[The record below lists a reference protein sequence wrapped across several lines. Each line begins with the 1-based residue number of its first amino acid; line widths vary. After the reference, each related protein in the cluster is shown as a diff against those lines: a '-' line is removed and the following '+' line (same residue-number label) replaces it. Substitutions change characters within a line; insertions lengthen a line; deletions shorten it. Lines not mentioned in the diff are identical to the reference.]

1 MVNSHSNW
9 TKDGE
14 QVRASLLYL
23 PFWHS
28 MAGRPLMRIPS
39 KTYEYIGARKPILA
53 AGPLM
58 RIPSKTYEYIG
69 ARKPILAAV
78 DHGDVQCILDAS
90 GTGIVC
96 SDMTSDALA
105 VTIDEAL
112 KQHMTAG
119 IGIRPNDGFID
130 CFRWDRLTGRMAEV
144 LDSAIASRC
153 GR

>member
-28 MAGRPLMRIPS
+28 MAGR
-39 KTYEYIGARKPILA
+39 
-53 AGPLM
+53 PLM

-130 CFRWDRLTGRMAEV
+130 CFRWDRLTARMAVV